1 MPTHDCVGLHNDQ
14 GRSPILPR
22 LGEEDP
28 KQSIARTEVRMPD
41 RASENPQL
49 LTQCHVFKR
58 DGSVTT
64 TEQPER
70 TKQNDQR
77 GQHALSCRPIELEST
92 GGVGDQVLASHTIV
106 SRRLQFVRLA
116 FSY

>member
-1 MPTHDCVGLHNDQ
+1 MPTHDRLGLHNDQ

-28 KQSIARTEVRMPD
+28 KQSVARTEVRTPD

-49 LTQCHVFKR
+49 LTQCQVFKR

-64 TEQPER
+64 YYQIGFAHARRVER
-70 TKQNDQR
+70 SR
-77 GQHALSCRPIELEST
+77 IA
-92 GGVGDQVLASHTIV
+92 
-106 SRRLQFVRLA
+106 RRLSLA
-116 FSY
+116 